1 MGQQGTTDACLPV
14 SSNQTRFMKHK
25 FKDEI
30 SNNFK
35 TAVTAEHS
43 TMCGALS
50 HTVICVYFSYTDAYV
65 Y

>member
-1 MGQQGTTDACLPV
+1 MGQQETTDVCPPI

-30 SNNFK
+30 SKNIK
-35 TAVTAEHS
+35 TAVRAEHS
-43 TMCGALS
+43 TLCGALS
-50 HTVICVYFSYTDAYV
+50 HTVICIHFSYTDAYV